1 MRGQCRFPGSA
12 IAVPQSVTPTPN
24 RYGRGPPSSAPRG
37 SPREGRR
44 SGQPSHRNTWQLLLP
59 HEQVDGRKRYAGT
72 QVKHFTP
79 HAHTYVLRL
88 RSQKGHRSQGGH
100 RSQRVRAAS
109 RGGLYIQGPSTL
121 QAPRSLATR
130 LASFESPQGRRQAAR
145 PPRWLNARSPGNDLK
160 KGSNKSELVGM
171 NLSGS

>member
-24 RYGRGPPSSAPRG
+24 GYGRGPPSSAPRG

-59 HEQVDGRKRYAGT
+59 HEQVDGRKRYAGM

-79 HAHTYVLRL
+79 HAHTYVHFCAPDRI
-88 RSQKGHRSQGGH
+88 HRNAGSPCFIGVEH
-100 RSQRVRAAS
+100 
-109 RGGLYIQGPSTL
+109 TL
-121 QAPRSLATR
+121 QAPSTSSQAPS
-130 LASFESPQGRRQAAR
+130 ASQETKGRWRRDWRRWKAHKAGGRPRAR
-145 PPRWLNARSPGNDLK
+145 PDG
-160 KGSNKSELVGM
+160 
-171 NLSGS
+171 

>member
-12 IAVPQSVTPTPN
+12 IAVPQSITRTPN

-59 HEQVDGRKRYAGT
+59 HEQVDGRKRYAGM

-79 HAHTYVLRL
+79 HAHTYVPTPTATKNRPEACCAQSAPTPMKIGVAALCR
-88 RSQKGHRSQGGH
+88 RQEASSRCGRWRRAWRRWKAPCDAHCAAQG
-100 RSQRVRAAS
+100 
-109 RGGLYIQGPSTL
+109 T
-121 QAPRSLATR
+121 
-130 LASFESPQGRRQAAR
+130 RRQAAS
-145 PPRWLNARSPGNDLK
+145 PPRWLNARRPGKEL
-160 KGSNKSELVGM
+160 NKRE
-171 NLSGS
+171 